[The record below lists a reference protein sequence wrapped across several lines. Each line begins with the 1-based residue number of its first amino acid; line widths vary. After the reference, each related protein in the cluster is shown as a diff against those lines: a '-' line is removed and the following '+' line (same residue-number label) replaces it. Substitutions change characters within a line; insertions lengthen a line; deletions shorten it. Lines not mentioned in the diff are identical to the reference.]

1 MAHQD
6 NIIIIKTE
14 ETITTSI
21 LDYFLNIALVT
32 EIDTG
37 DLVTDKTFDSTGVEI
52 YASLSSV
59 AEKFV
64 TSSKIYKIARD
75 IFNQKNNFGIN
86 QSNFKRL
93 AIIKKEISD
102 PDFASALNRVG
113 YNNAY
118 FVIVNPIEDQ
128 EINSVNDWIQNKRKM
143 QFAQI
148 SMIEPTEETD
158 ENGEP
163 IIDETTGLPVLEYD
177 IATVLKNK
185 KSSRTALYYHKY
197 GEDESLA
204 GAVASILAS
213 YPVGAKS
220 ASFKKPSGITVNKL
234 SDTEEAKLSEK
245 NVNYYVNY
253 IGGAGDYGTRQ
264 LTSDNG
270 VTSGGKEIEEVIAI
284 DRIVLTLQANLMDA
298 LEQDI
303 PYDDNGGTI
312 LYGKVVKALTQVK
325 NDGLLAEDSV
335 DEETGEVDKSFTVH
349 IPTRATLKREYNE
362 YFKQKMFIIQ
372 VVANLAGTAKKVMLT
387 FAY

>member
-6 NIIIIKTE
+6 DIIIIKTE
-14 ETITTSI
+14 ETVTTSI

-32 EIDTG
+32 EVDNT
-37 DLVTDKTFDSTGVEI
+37 DLVSGQTFDASGIETF
-52 YASLSSV
+52 ASLSAV
-59 AEKFV
+59 ATKFI
-64 TSSKIYKIARD
+64 TTSKIYNIARD
-75 IFNQKNNFGIN
+75 IFNQKGNFGIN

-93 AIIKKEISD
+93 IILKKDLEEAT
-102 PDFASALNRVG
+102 FADTLNRLG
-113 YNNAY
+113 YKNAY
-118 FVIVNPIEDQ
+118 FIVINQTKDED
-128 EINSVNDWIQNKRKM
+128 ITSVNDWIGNQRKM
-143 QFAQI
+143 LFAQTTVI
-148 SMIEPTEETD
+148 TADTD
-158 ENGEP
+158 ENRT
-163 IIDETTGLPVLEYD
+163 DEDGNVIGPEYD
-177 IATVLKNK
+177 VATVLKNK
-185 KSSRTALYYHKY
+185 NSLRTALYYHEY
-197 GEDESLA
+197 AEDESLA

-220 ASFKKPSGITVNKL
+220 ASFKKPSGITVNEI
-234 SDTEEAKLSEK
+234 SDTDETELKEK

-270 VTSGGKEIEEVIAI
+270 VVLGGKEIEEVIAI

-298 LEQDI
+298 LEQDL

>member
-1 MAHQD
+1 MAQQD
-6 NIIIIKTE
+6 DIIIINTE
-14 ETITTSI
+14 ETVTTSI

-32 EIDTG
+32 EVDNT
-37 DLVTDKTFDSTGVEI
+37 DLVSGQDFDASGIETF
-52 YASLSSV
+52 ASLSAV
-59 AEKFV
+59 ATKFI
-64 TSSKIYKIARD
+64 TTSKIYNIARD
-75 IFNQKNNFGIN
+75 IFNQKGNFGIN
-86 QSNFKRL
+86 QSNLKRL
-93 AIIKKEISD
+93 VILKKDSEEAT
-102 PDFASALNRVG
+102 FADTLNRLG
-113 YNNAY
+113 YKNAY
-118 FVIVNPIEDQ
+118 FIVINQTKDED
-128 EINSVNDWIQNKRKM
+128 ITSVNDWIGNQRKM
-143 QFAQI
+143 LFAQTTVI
-148 SMIEPTEETD
+148 TADTD
-158 ENGEP
+158 ENRTDEDGT
-163 IIDETTGLPVLEYD
+163 IIGPEYD
-177 IATVLKNK
+177 VATVLKNK
-185 KSSRTALYYHKY
+185 NSLRTALYYHEY
-197 GEDESLA
+197 AEDESLA

-220 ASFKKPSGITVNKL
+220 ASFKKPSGITVNEI
-234 SDTEEAKLSEK
+234 SDDDEEELKEK

-270 VTSGGKEIEEVIAI
+270 VVLGGKEIEEIIAI

-335 DEETGEVDKSFTVH
+335 DEETGEVDKSFTVY
-349 IPTRATLKREYNE
+349 IPTRATLKREYDE
-362 YFKQKMFIIQ
+362 YFKQKRFIIQ

>member
-6 NIIIIKTE
+6 DIIIIKTE
-14 ETITTSI
+14 ETVTTSI

-32 EIDTG
+32 EVDNT
-37 DLVTDKTFDSTGVEI
+37 DLVSGQTFDASGIETF
-52 YASLSSV
+52 ASLSAV
-59 AEKFV
+59 ATKFI
-64 TSSKIYKIARD
+64 TTSKIYNIARD
-75 IFNQKNNFGIN
+75 IFNQKGNFGIN
-86 QSNFKRL
+86 QSNLKRL
-93 AIIKKEISD
+93 VILKKDLEEAT
-102 PDFASALNRVG
+102 FADTLNRLG
-113 YNNAY
+113 YKNAY
-118 FVIVNPIEDQ
+118 FIVINQTKDED
-128 EINSVNDWIQNKRKM
+128 ITSVNDWIGNQRKM
-143 QFAQI
+143 LFAQTTVI
-148 SMIEPTEETD
+148 TADTD
-158 ENGEP
+158 ENRT
-163 IIDETTGLPVLEYD
+163 DEDGNVIGPEYD
-177 IATVLKNK
+177 VATVLKNK
-185 KSSRTALYYHKY
+185 NSLRTALYYHEY
-197 GEDESLA
+197 AEDESLA

-220 ASFKKPSGITVNKL
+220 ASFKKPSGITVNEI
-234 SDTEEAKLSEK
+234 SDTDEEELKGK

-253 IGGAGDYGTRQ
+253 IGGAGEYGKRQ

-270 VTSGGKEIEEVIAI
+270 VVLGGKEIEEIIAI

-335 DEETGEVDKSFTVH
+335 DEETGEVDKSFTVY
-349 IPTRATLKREYNE
+349 IPTRATLKREYDE
-362 YFKQKMFIIQ
+362 YFKQKMFVIQ

>member
-6 NIIIIKTE
+6 DIIIIKTE
-14 ETITTSI
+14 ETVTTSI

-32 EIDTG
+32 EVDNT
-37 DLVTDKTFDSTGVEI
+37 DLVSGQTFDASGIETF
-52 YASLSSV
+52 ASLSAV
-59 AEKFV
+59 ATKFI
-64 TSSKIYKIARD
+64 TTSKIYNIARD
-75 IFNQKNNFGIN
+75 IFNQKGNFGIN
-86 QSNFKRL
+86 QSNLKRL
-93 AIIKKEISD
+93 IILKKDLEEAT
-102 PDFASALNRVG
+102 FADTLNRLG
-113 YNNAY
+113 YKNAY
-118 FVIVNPIEDQ
+118 FIVINQTKDED
-128 EINSVNDWIQNKRKM
+128 ITSVNDWIGNQRKM
-143 QFAQI
+143 LFAQTTVI
-148 SMIEPTEETD
+148 TADTD
-158 ENGEP
+158 ENRT
-163 IIDETTGLPVLEYD
+163 DEDGNVIGPEYD
-177 IATVLKNK
+177 VATVLKNK
-185 KSSRTALYYHKY
+185 NSLRTALYYHEY
-197 GEDESLA
+197 AEDESLA

-220 ASFKKPSGITVNKL
+220 ASFKKPSGITVNEI
-234 SDTEEAKLSEK
+234 SDNDEEELKEK

-270 VTSGGKEIEEVIAI
+270 VVLGGKEIEEVIAI

-298 LEQDI
+298 LEQDL